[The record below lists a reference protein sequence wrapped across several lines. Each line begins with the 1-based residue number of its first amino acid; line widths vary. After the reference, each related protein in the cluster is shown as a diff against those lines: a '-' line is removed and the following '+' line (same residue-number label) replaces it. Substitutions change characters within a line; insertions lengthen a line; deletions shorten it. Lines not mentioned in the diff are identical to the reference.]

1 MPAHMITG
9 MAERAAAGE
18 HDGRPAPTIVQVAGR
33 AGVSIATVSR
43 VVSGTG
49 RVREATRL
57 RVQRAIEET
66 GWSPD
71 PAARALAGGRGE
83 EVVLAVAVASQQDF
97 GSDPHY
103 ARVIAG
109 AQQEAARVG
118 LFLSV
123 HVAPL
128 GAVASQPVFTRK
140 RRPAG
145 AILVN
150 AAPDEA
156 AAVHGLGWPVVSMGP
171 TARSLPS
178 VDPDNAAGASA
189 AVGHLVAQ
197 GRRRIAMITGPDRNP
212 CARERLTGYRSALR
226 SAGLPEMGASADFT
240 RPGAATAARR
250 LLSSQPGLDAVFVAS
265 DLMATAV
272 VQVLQAGGRRVPD
285 DVAVVGFDD
294 SPPALMTTPEL
305 STVHHPVE
313 RLAALAVRILADPA
327 AGHPL
332 DHRLPTR
339 LVVRAS
345 SAA

>member
-1 MPAHMITG
+1 
-9 MAERAAAGE
+9 MAEGAAAGE
-18 HDGRPAPTIVQVAGR
+18 HDGRPSLTIVQVAGR

-66 GWSPD
+66 GWTPD

-83 EVVLAVAVASQQDF
+83 EVVLAVAVASGPEF
-97 GSDPHY
+97 GNDPHY

-109 AQQEAARVG
+109 GQQEAARLG

-128 GAVASQPVFTRK
+128 GSVASQPVFTRK

-189 AVGHLVAQ
+189 AVRHLVAQ

-212 CARERLTGYRSALR
+212 VPASGWRATGPRC
-226 SAGLPEMGASADFT
+226 
-240 RPGAATAARR
+240 
-250 LLSSQPGLDAVFVAS
+250 
-265 DLMATAV
+265 
-272 VQVLQAGGRRVPD
+272 
-285 DVAVVGFDD
+285 
-294 SPPALMTTPEL
+294 SPPACPGWGPAPI
-305 STVHHPVE
+305 SPA
-313 RLAALAVRILADPA
+313 RARPRRPA
-327 AGHPL
+327 AC
-332 DHRLPTR
+332 
-339 LVVRAS
+339 
-345 SAA
+345 SAASPAWTPSSSPPISWLPP